1 MAFDVKGALAEGYS
15 YSDIAQHLSQKN
27 SFDLEGARQEG
38 YNDEQ
43 IVQHLTAARTAGIGE
58 ALKGG
63 TKRLVES
70 IRTGIEAPFIGGEEA
85 ATRGMARQ
93 EAITEKPAASL
104 EEIKRVYKQD
114 GVLSA
119 AKEAISQL
127 PASIAEQAPFI
138 GTMIGGARLGAMVG
152 GVPGALIGAAVSPF
166 LSAAGS
172 NIERQAQEDIKAG
185 RPIDISRARAYAAA
199 LPQAA
204 LDVGAMELGLGKALG
219 ITKMGTEAAEK
230 MAAESLKKSLAIG
243 IGKTALAEVPTEVV
257 QQMIERSQAG
267 LSLTDPDAL
276 KEYKDTAYQAVLL
289 SPLGGAARIAERG
302 EAQQKQAALTNL
314 GLSEQ
319 RAYERSLLLEQQA
332 QLKNDIEEIK
342 RQKAIQDA
350 ILPPEQYKLL
360 AAPKQEP
367 IVATST
373 EALGTEKQIEEY
385 LKTVPEE
392 QQVSERARL
401 MGMASQPIQSIIS
414 DKTLQDLGIGKS
426 AIIRKN
432 GILQNLDLTNP
443 EKAQEAVDILTAYK
457 DTTGVNKNTKAKVE
471 EYIAN
476 IPNLIEAAKNERLV
490 TEGSRDNLQV
500 SGQPVSGE
508 VSPTAQGELGDGVT
522 DLADVTGRL
531 EGRTE
536 AQPTALAP
544 ETTEVIKSAEEL
556 APTTEEVTPA
566 EEVTPTTEEV
576 VTEQQAPLTQ
586 EAEDLISTV
595 DEGGVPGFM
604 TNNLRRIAKENN
616 VEVTPKDTP
625 NTVIENLRSKQTP
638 KESRVET
645 APTTTSTVADIV
657 SALKQE
663 YGNITSGI
671 SRGLVNIQPAT
682 EAPKEIQDQIGPT
695 TKALFYKGK
704 TYIFNDRTTPNEAKR
719 DLLHELGTH
728 FGLQGML
735 GKARFKEILQLVRQ
749 GKITNPEI
757 KAVWERTRK
766 VYPEISESS
775 DLFSE
780 EVIAKLSETA
790 PNNTLVRR
798 VMGYIK
804 QFLTKLG
811 FGWNTDKI
819 TPDDIRDMV
828 QHSVR
833 LALRNKIKPSEATT
847 AKESRVEQEQVSPE
861 FEGTSIFAPPKED
874 VDKTFKEYVTDV
886 KNLKNL
892 KYQKGSLENKFL
904 EGRIKFAYSGAGVQ
918 SELMKRFNGATQDAM
933 GNVRADILMSRA
945 LNSNI
950 LGSQSAKE
958 GYVDFDEFNQA
969 EVRLDENNL
978 ANINEEIAKLA
989 KQIGVTNAKHVTQSY
1004 LLGLRYQYE
1013 MNQNKKLEDEAKAA
1027 EDKGKKETAKK
1038 LRAEKVYVSK
1048 EQQAAIPE
1056 ALSYGEK
1063 YPEVKRV
1070 AEMYKV
1076 FNDHDTTMLEKAGV
1090 YSKDQAERY
1099 RNTEGYIPLFR
1110 LMDELDAAN
1119 PGARQFFRGFADVG
1133 REYAFEGSDRQV
1145 LDVFDNMLT
1154 RHMWAV
1160 NAAVRNKANQQVAKQ
1175 LAIRNENN
1183 KVELHEHIN
1192 PEKADRMAPV
1202 FVNGRRKFVEY
1213 DDPNFAIAIQG
1224 AEPALGP
1231 ILGLF
1236 GQASRALR
1244 LGVTALPP
1252 FQVYQVFNDATRAAM
1267 LSGVKSPFKLMG
1279 RVIQSFGTILANKED
1294 PISLEMR
1301 RLGISG
1307 GYGHNGVE
1315 ISDKMRRDLNLKTN
1329 TIMRQALDKAES
1341 FAAASDMAQRRAI
1354 FIQTLL
1360 ETGGTQNPDGSITGG
1375 NKVLAAHRAMD
1386 IINWQK
1392 HGTSGKFRILSQI
1405 VPFMNAYIQGMD
1417 VLVGAMRGQAISGTA
1432 KKEAQTLFLQTALK
1446 IAALSTLYAM
1456 LVSDDEE
1463 YQKLDD
1469 RTKIKS
1475 FIIPGVGV
1483 KIPVSAEI
1491 AMLTKAIPEL
1501 TYQFITRDGT
1511 DNPMDA
1517 TKLRN
1522 EIGASIMDG
1531 LLGPNLTPQ
1540 LLRTGLEATV
1550 NYNFLTG
1557 SPIIGRGLENLETSK
1572 QFTENTSEL
1581 AKFIGKSGLISPL
1594 KADHLMKGY
1603 GGTASSLALYST
1615 DAMVNMFYEN
1625 KLPTT
1630 PLHKV
1635 PSLGMFFYNPN
1646 GKDQLNDYYD
1656 LKDKTDEVVATLNRL
1671 KKFGHEGEAMEYA
1684 QENLQLLG
1692 VKNQVNII
1700 TNNMSKLREYRNH
1713 VIQSNMSSGDKRAEL
1728 DRIDNIMTGMVKNIG
1743 MLRVQAGL

>member
-1 MAFDVKGALAEGYS
+1 MPS
-15 YSDIAQHLSQKN
+15 YKIDIPNQGSFNIDSPSELTDAQVYQAVQQQ
-27 SFDLEGARQEG
+27 LEKEAQP
-38 YNDEQ
+38 Q
-43 IVQHLTAARTAGIGE
+43 TAGIGE

-63 TKRLVES
+63 TKRLLES
-70 IRTGIEAPFIGGEEA
+70 MRTGLEAPFIGGEEA
-85 ATRGMARQ
+85 AARGVARQ

-104 EEIKRVYKQD
+104 DEIKRIYEQR
-114 GVLSA
+114 GLLPA
-119 AKEAISQL
+119 AKEAVSQL
-127 PASIAEQAPFI
+127 PASLAEQAPFI
-138 GTMIGGARLGAMVG
+138 GTMIGGARLGSLAGSAFGPVGTVVG
-152 GVPGALIGAAVSPF
+152 GLAGAAISPF

-172 NIERQAQEDIKAG
+172 NIERQAQEDLKSG
-185 RPIDISRARAYAAA
+185 KPISIDRTRAYLTA

-204 LDVGAMELGLGKALG
+204 LDVGAMEIGLGRALG
-219 ITKMGTEAAEK
+219 ISKMGTEAAEK
-230 MAAESLKKSLAIG
+230 MAQESLKKSIAVG
-243 IGKTALAEVPTEVV
+243 MGKTALAEVPTEVT
-257 QQMIERSQAG
+257 QQMLERYQAG
-267 LSLTDPDAL
+267 LPLTDADAL

-289 SPLGGAARIAERG
+289 SPLGSAARIVERG
-302 EAQQKQAALTNL
+302 EAQQKQAALANL
-314 GLSEQ
+314 AVDQ
-319 RAYERSLLLEQQA
+319 QQAYQRSLILEQQA
-332 QLKNDIEEIK
+332 QLKNDLEEIK

-360 AAPKQEP
+360 PAPPKE
-367 IVATST
+367 IIATSK
-373 EALGTEKQIEEY
+373 EALGTQQQIEDY

-392 QQVSERARL
+392 KQVAERARL
-401 MGMASQPIQSIIS
+401 MGMAPQPIQSIIS
-414 DKTLQDLGIGKS
+414 DNTLKDLGIGKT
-426 AIIRKN
+426 AIIRQKKL
-432 GILQNLDLTNP
+432 LQDLDLTKP
-443 EKAQEAVDILTAYK
+443 EEAQKAIDVLTAYK
-457 DTTGVNKNTKAKVE
+457 DTSGVNKNTKAKVE

-476 IPNLIEAAKNERLV
+476 IPNLIKAAKNERLV
-490 TEGSRDNLQV
+490 TEGSRGNLEV
-500 SGQPVSGE
+500 SGQPLAGE
-508 VSPTAQGELGDGVT
+508 VSTTTKGDLGSGVS
-522 DLADVTGRL
+522 DVTGVIRQP
-531 EGRTE
+531 EGRAET
-536 AQPTALAP
+536 QPAALAP
-544 ETTEVIKSAEEL
+544 ETTEVMKSAEEL
-556 APTTEEVTPA
+556 APTKEEIKPEEQVSA
-566 EEVTPTTEEV
+566 E
-576 VTEQQAPLTQ
+576 QAPLTQ

-604 TNNLRRIAKENN
+604 TNNLRRIAKENG
-616 VEVTPKDTP
+616 VEVTPTDTP

-645 APTTTSTVADIV
+645 VPTTTSTADEIK
-657 SALKQE
+657 SALKEE
-663 YGNITSGI
+663 YGNINAGI
-671 SRGLVNIQPAT
+671 NKGLVNVVST
-682 EAPKEIQDQIGPT
+682 KEVDDEIKALIKPN
-695 TKALFYKGK
+695 TKALFHKNK
-704 TYIFNDRTTPNEAKR
+704 TYIFHDRTTPNEAKR

-735 GKARFKEILQLVRQ
+735 GKTRFKEILQLVRQ

-775 DLFSE
+775 DLFTE

-790 PNNTLVRR
+790 PNNTLIRR

-819 TPDDIRDMV
+819 TPNDIRDMV

-833 LALRNKIKPSEATT
+833 LALRNKIKPSEDTI
-847 AKESRVEQEQVSPE
+847 AKESREEQQQVSPE
-861 FEGTSIFAPPKED
+861 FEGTSIFAPPKEN

-892 KYQKGSLENKFL
+892 RYQKGSLENKFL
-904 EGRIKFAYSGAGVQ
+904 EGRINFAYSGAGVQ

-958 GYVDFDEFNQA
+958 GYVDFDQFNQA
-969 EVRLDENNL
+969 EVKLDENNL

-989 KQIGVTNAKHVTQSY
+989 KQLGVTNAKHVTQSY

-1013 MNQNKKLEDEAKAA
+1013 MEQNQKLEDAAKAA
-1027 EDKGKKETAKK
+1027 EAQGKKETAKK
-1038 LRAEKVYVSK
+1038 LRAEKGYVSE

-1076 FNDHDTTMLEKAGV
+1076 FNDHDTEMLYKAGI
-1090 YSKDQAERY
+1090 YSKDQYERY
-1099 RNTEGYIPLFR
+1099 LNTEGYVPLFR
-1110 LMDELDAAN
+1110 LMDEMEKAN

-1175 LAIRNENN
+1175 LAVRNENG
-1183 KVELHEHIN
+1183 KVELHDHII
-1192 PEKADRMAPV
+1192 PEMADRMAPV
-1202 FVNGRRKFVEY
+1202 FINGRRRFVEY
-1213 DDPNFAIAIQG
+1213 TDPNFAIAIHG

-1236 GQASRALR
+1236 GKASRALR
-1244 LGVTALPP
+1244 LGVTAMPP

-1294 PISLEMR
+1294 PISIEMR

-1307 GYGHNGVE
+1307 GYGHTALE

-1329 TIMRQALDKAES
+1329 TLMRQALDKAES

-1417 VLVGAMRGQAISGTA
+1417 VLIGAMRGEAISGTA
-1432 KKEAQTLFLQTALK
+1432 KKEAQALFLQTALK

-1456 LVSDDEE
+1456 LVSDDDE

-1469 RTKIKS
+1469 RTKIRS
-1475 FIIPGVGV
+1475 FIIPGAGI
-1483 KIPVSAEI
+1483 KIPVSAEV

-1557 SPIIGRGLENLETSK
+1557 SPIIGRGLENLETSR

-1603 GGTASSLALYST
+1603 GGTASALTLYST
-1615 DAMVNMFYEN
+1615 DAMLNMFYEN

-1635 PSLGMFFYNPN
+1635 PSIGIFFYNPN

-1656 LKDKTDEVVATLNRL
+1656 LKDRTDEVVTTLNRL

-1684 QENLQLLG
+1684 QENLQLLS

-1700 TNNMSKLREYRNH
+1700 TNNMTNLREYRKH
-1713 VIQSNMSSGDKRAEL
+1713 VIESNLSSGEKRAEL
-1728 DRIDNIMTGMVKNIG
+1728 DRIDNIMTGMVRNIG
-1743 MLRVQAGL
+1743 QLRVQAGL

>member
-15 YSDIAQHLSQKN
+15 YSDIAQHLAQKS
-27 SFDLEGARQEG
+27 SFDVAGARQEG

-43 IVQHLTAARTAGIGE
+43 IVQYLTTPRTAGIGE
-58 ALKGG
+58 AIKGG
-63 TKRLVES
+63 TKRLIES
-70 IRTGIEAPFIGGEEA
+70 MRTGIEAPFIGGEEA
-85 ATRGMARQ
+85 AIRGVARQ
-93 EAITEKPAASL
+93 EAITERPAASL
-104 EEIKRVYKQD
+104 EEISRVYKQD
-114 GVLSA
+114 GVLPA
-119 AKEAISQL
+119 AKEALSQL
-127 PASIAEQAPFI
+127 PAGIAEQAPFI
-138 GTMIGGARLGAMVG
+138 GTMIGGARLGSLAGSAFGPVGTVVG
-152 GVPGALIGAAVSPF
+152 GLAGAAVSPF

-172 NIERQAQEDIKAG
+172 NIERQAQEDLKSGNPISIDRAKA
-185 RPIDISRARAYAAA
+185 YMAAI
-199 LPQAA
+199 PQAA
-204 LDVGAMELGLGKALG
+204 LDVGAMEFGLGKALG
-219 ITKMGTEAAEK
+219 ISKMGTEAAEK

-257 QQMIERSQAG
+257 QQMLERSQAG
-267 LSLTDPDAL
+267 LSLTDTDAL

-289 SPLGGAARIAERG
+289 SPLGGAARLAERG
-302 EAQQKQAALTNL
+302 EARQKQAALTNL
-314 GLSEQ
+314 ALDQ
-319 RAYERSLLLEQQA
+319 QQAYERSLVLEQQA

-342 RQKAIQDA
+342 RQKAIQDT
-350 ILPPEQYKLL
+350 ILPPETYKLL
-360 AAPKQEP
+360 PAPKQEP

-385 LKTVPEE
+385 LKTVPEA
-392 QQVSERARL
+392 QQVAERARL
-401 MGMASQPIQSIIS
+401 MGMASQPIQSILS
-414 DKTLQDLGIGKS
+414 DNTLADLGIGKS
-426 AIIRKN
+426 AIIRRNK
-432 GILQNLDLTNP
+432 ILQDIDLTNP
-443 EKAQEAVDILTAYK
+443 EEAEKAIDVLTAYK
-457 DTTGVNKNTKAKVE
+457 DTTGVNKTTKAKVE
-471 EYIAN
+471 EYIAS

-500 SGQPVSGE
+500 SGQPMAGGLSAATE
-508 VSPTAQGELGDGVT
+508 GELGLGT
-522 DLADVTGRL
+522 SDVTGIIQRPD
-531 EGRTE
+531 GRTE
-536 AQPTALAP
+536 AQPAALAP
-544 ETTEVIKSAEEL
+544 ETTEVMKSAEEL
-556 APTTEEVTPA
+556 APTTEE
-566 EEVTPTTEEV
+566 

-604 TNNLRRIAKENN
+604 TNNLRRIAQENGI
-616 VEVTPKDTP
+616 EVTPADTP
-625 NTVIENLRSKQTP
+625 NTVIESLRSKQTP
-638 KESRVET
+638 KYAKEEI
-645 APTTTSTVADIV
+645 TTTSETPETILPALKERFGNNINKAMERGDVKLITSAQVPADIASDAV
-657 SALKQE
+657 AYFDKGVAHL
-663 YGNITSGI
+663 ITDRLSKE
-671 SRGLVNIQPAT
+671 
-682 EAPKEIQDQIGPT
+682 EAPRKILHEVGAHYGLEGMVGKSLYRDILRTVNRLKATDKDVRAAHEHVNNKYKELEQGSQPHLEEVLARLGESAPNHNLWRRIVAAVKDFLFRKGLWNANRMDVRDIQDLINRST
-695 TKALFYKGK
+695 
-704 TYIFNDRTTPNEAKR
+704 
-719 DLLHELGTH
+719 
-728 FGLQGML
+728 
-735 GKARFKEILQLVRQ
+735 AR
-749 GKITNPEI
+749 
-757 KAVWERTRK
+757 
-766 VYPEISESS
+766 S
-775 DLFSE
+775 
-780 EVIAKLSETA
+780 
-790 PNNTLVRR
+790 
-798 VMGYIK
+798 
-804 QFLTKLG
+804 
-811 FGWNTDKI
+811 
-819 TPDDIRDMV
+819 
-828 QHSVR
+828 
-833 LALRNKIKPSEATT
+833 LAGKIKPAKTT
-847 AKESRVEQEQVSPE
+847 ELKYAKEEQQQVNPE
-861 FEGTSIFAPPKED
+861 YQGTSIFAAPKED

-892 KYQKGSLENKFL
+892 RYQKGSLENKFL

-918 SELMKRFNGATQDAM
+918 SELIKRFNGATQDAM

-950 LGSQSAKE
+950 LASQSAIE

-969 EVRLDENNL
+969 EVRLDKNNL

-989 KQIGVTNAKHVTQSY
+989 KRIGTADAKHVTQAY
-1004 LLGLRYQYE
+1004 LVGLRYDYE
-1013 MNQNKKLEDEAKAA
+1013 MQLNDELEKKAQKEEK
-1027 EDKGKKETAKK
+1027 EGKKATAAKTREGK
-1038 LRAEKVYVSK
+1038 TKITE

-1076 FNDHDTTMLEKAGV
+1076 FNDNDTNMLEKAGI
-1090 YSKDQAERY
+1090 YSKEQAERY
-1099 RNTEGYIPLFR
+1099 RKTRGYVPLFR
-1110 LMDELDAAN
+1110 LMDELDDAN
-1119 PGARQFFRGFADVG
+1119 PGARQYFRGFADVG
-1133 REYAFEGSDRQV
+1133 REYAFEGSERQV

-1175 LAIRNENN
+1175 LAIRNENG
-1183 KVELHEHIN
+1183 KVELHEYIN
-1192 PEKADRMAPV
+1192 PEVADKMAPV
-1202 FVNGRRKFVEY
+1202 FVNGRRMFVEY
-1213 DDPNFAIAIQG
+1213 DDPNFAIAIHG

-1236 GQASRALR
+1236 GKASNALR
-1244 LGVTALPP
+1244 LGVTAMPP

-1279 RVIQSFGTILANKED
+1279 RVIGSFGKILTDKDD

-1307 GYGHNGVE
+1307 GYGRSAVE
-1315 ISDKMRRDLNLKTN
+1315 VSDKMRRDLNLKTN
-1329 TIMRQALDKAES
+1329 TIMRQALDRAEK

-1392 HGTSGKFRILSQI
+1392 HGTSGKFRVLSQI

-1417 VLVGAMRGQAISGTA
+1417 VLVGAMRGEAISGTA
-1432 KKEAQTLFLQTALK
+1432 KKEAQALFLQTALK

-1475 FIIPGVGV
+1475 FIIPGAGV

-1522 EIGASIMDG
+1522 EISASIMDG

-1557 SPIIGRGLENLETSK
+1557 NPIVGPGMKTIETSK

-1581 AKFIGKSGLISPL
+1581 AKFIGGTGIISPL

-1603 GGTASSLALYST
+1603 GGTASALTLYST
-1615 DAMVNMFYEN
+1615 DAMLNMFYEN

-1635 PSLGMFFYNPN
+1635 PSIGMFFYNPN

-1656 LKDKTDEVVATLNRL
+1656 LKDRTEEVVTTLNRL

-1684 QENLQLLG
+1684 QENLQLLS
-1692 VKNQVNII
+1692 VKNQVNVI
-1700 TNNMSKLREYRNH
+1700 TNNLTRLREYRNQI
-1713 VIQSNMSSGDKRAEL
+1713 IQSNLSSDKKRAEL
-1728 DRIDNIMTGMVKNIG
+1728 DRVDNMMTGMVKNIG
-1743 MLRVQAGL
+1743 ALRVKAGL

>member
-1 MAFDVKGALAEGYS
+1 M
-15 YSDIAQHLSQKN
+15 
-27 SFDLEGARQEG
+27 
-38 YNDEQ
+38 
-43 IVQHLTAARTAGIGE
+43 
-58 ALKGG
+58 
-63 TKRLVES
+63 
-70 IRTGIEAPFIGGEEA
+70 
-85 ATRGMARQ
+85 
-93 EAITEKPAASL
+93 
-104 EEIKRVYKQD
+104 
-114 GVLSA
+114 
-119 AKEAISQL
+119 
-127 PASIAEQAPFI
+127 
-138 GTMIGGARLGAMVG
+138 
-152 GVPGALIGAAVSPF
+152 
-166 LSAAGS
+166 
-172 NIERQAQEDIKAG
+172 
-185 RPIDISRARAYAAA
+185 
-199 LPQAA
+199 
-204 LDVGAMELGLGKALG
+204 
-219 ITKMGTEAAEK
+219 
-230 MAAESLKKSLAIG
+230 
-243 IGKTALAEVPTEVV
+243 
-257 QQMIERSQAG
+257 
-267 LSLTDPDAL
+267 
-276 KEYKDTAYQAVLL
+276 
-289 SPLGGAARIAERG
+289 
-302 EAQQKQAALTNL
+302 
-314 GLSEQ
+314 
-319 RAYERSLLLEQQA
+319 
-332 QLKNDIEEIK
+332 
-342 RQKAIQDA
+342 
-350 ILPPEQYKLL
+350 
-360 AAPKQEP
+360 
-367 IVATST
+367 
-373 EALGTEKQIEEY
+373 
-385 LKTVPEE
+385 
-392 QQVSERARL
+392 
-401 MGMASQPIQSIIS
+401 
-414 DKTLQDLGIGKS
+414 
-426 AIIRKN
+426 
-432 GILQNLDLTNP
+432 
-443 EKAQEAVDILTAYK
+443 
-457 DTTGVNKNTKAKVE
+457 
-471 EYIAN
+471 
-476 IPNLIEAAKNERLV
+476 
-490 TEGSRDNLQV
+490 
-500 SGQPVSGE
+500 
-508 VSPTAQGELGDGVT
+508 
-522 DLADVTGRL
+522 
-531 EGRTE
+531 
-536 AQPTALAP
+536 
-544 ETTEVIKSAEEL
+544 
-556 APTTEEVTPA
+556 
-566 EEVTPTTEEV
+566 
-576 VTEQQAPLTQ
+576 
-586 EAEDLISTV
+586 

-604 TNNLRRIAKENN
+604 TKNLRRIAKENN

-645 APTTTSTVADIV
+645 APTTTSTVPDII

-695 TKALFYKGK
+695 TKALFYKNK
-704 TYIFNDRTTPNEAKR
+704 VYIFNDRTTPNEAKR
-719 DLLHELGTH
+719 DLLHELGAH
-728 FGLQGML
+728 YGLQGML
-735 GKARFKEILQLVRQ
+735 GKAKFKEILQQLRQ
-749 GKITNPEI
+749 GKISNPEI

-766 VYPEISESS
+766 VYPDIAESS
-775 DLFSE
+775 DLFAE
-780 EVIAKLSETA
+780 EVLARLSETA
-790 PNNTLVRR
+790 PNNTLIRR

-819 TPDDIRDMV
+819 TPNDIRDMV

-918 SELMKRFNGATQDAM
+918 SELMKRFNGATQDAL
-933 GNVRADILMSRA
+933 GNVRADILMSQA

-969 EVRLDENNL
+969 RVILNENNL
-978 ANINEEIAKLA
+978 ANINEEIAKLS
-989 KQIGVTNAKHVTQSY
+989 KQLGTANAKHVTQSY

-1013 MNQNKKLEDEAKAA
+1013 LEQNQKLEDEAKAA

-1038 LRAEKVYVSK
+1038 LRAEKVYVSE

-1056 ALSYGEK
+1056 ALGYGEK

-1076 FNDHDTTMLEKAGV
+1076 FNDNDTTMLEKAGI
-1090 YSKDQAERY
+1090 YSKDQAKRY
-1099 RNTEGYIPLFR
+1099 RDTKGYVPLFR
-1110 LMDELDAAN
+1110 LMDELDRDN

-1133 REYAFEGSDRQV
+1133 REYAFEGSDKQV

-1175 LAIRNENN
+1175 LAVRNERN
-1183 KVELHEHIN
+1183 KVELHEYIN
-1192 PEKADRMAPV
+1192 PEMADRMAPV
-1202 FVNGRRKFVEY
+1202 FINGRRKFVEY
-1213 DDPNFAIAIQG
+1213 TDPNFAIAIHG
-1224 AEPALGP
+1224 AEPTLGP

-1244 LGVTALPP
+1244 LGVTAMPP

-1294 PISLEMR
+1294 PISLEMK

-1307 GYGHNGVE
+1307 GYGHNAVE
-1315 ISDKMRRDLNLKTN
+1315 IADKMRRDLNLKTN

-1392 HGTSGKFRILSQI
+1392 HGTSGKFRILTQI

-1432 KKEAQTLFLQTALK
+1432 KKEAQALFLQTALK

-1475 FIIPGVGV
+1475 FIIPGAGI

-1522 EIGASIMDG
+1522 EIGASILDG

-1581 AKFIGKSGLISPL
+1581 AKFIGKSGLISPV

-1603 GGTASSLALYST
+1603 GGTASALGLYST

-1635 PSLGMFFYNPN
+1635 PSIGMFFYNPN

-1656 LKDKTDEVVATLNRL
+1656 LKDRTDEVVATLNRL

-1684 QENLQLLG
+1684 QDNLKLLG

-1713 VIQSNMSSGDKRAEL
+1713 VIQSNMSSGEKRAEL

-1743 MLRVQAGL
+1743 LLRVQAGL